1 MPLGTTHIVRGPR
14 DKQALIVGCETHL
27 SNTSSLQDLWLF
39 LSVNRPAAASLIY
52 LFGQHNYIFF
62 MSCFHL
68 FPPPLPTPDV
78 KSHCCTATSILFPIF
93 LTFTSDSPSCRLIF
107 QHEICGIG
115 RYFKL
120 SCVMAGCT
128 GVTVL
133 TIRVG
138 ATEESVGSLDELS
151 SHHRCYVEKKSRRAV
166 KPELFGRELSCV
178 L

>member
-1 MPLGTTHIVRGPR
+1 MWNSPLQHLEPARSLAVSQY
-14 DKQALIVGCETHL
+14 KQA
-27 SNTSSLQDLWLF
+27 S
-39 LSVNRPAAASLIY
+39 
-52 LFGQHNYIFF
+52 
-62 MSCFHL
+62 SCFFDLSFWPTQLHL
-68 FPPPLPTPDV
+68 LNVLLSSFFFPLPTPDV

-128 GVTVL
+128 RVTVL

-151 SHHRCYVEKKSRRAV
+151 SHHRCYVEKKSRWAA
-166 KPELFGRELSCV
+166 KPELFGRELCV
-178 L
+178 MSQ